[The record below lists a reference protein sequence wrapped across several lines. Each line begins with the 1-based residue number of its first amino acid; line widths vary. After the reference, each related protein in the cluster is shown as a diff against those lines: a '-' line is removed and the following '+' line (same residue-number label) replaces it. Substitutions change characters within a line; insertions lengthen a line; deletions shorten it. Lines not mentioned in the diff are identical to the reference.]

1 MSMSTP
7 ANLSPDE
14 QRAYDIITARGE
26 IPQSELWKQLE
37 TNSRTGSRLATSLA
51 EKGLIERESTTT
63 SGHRT
68 YLLTSTNGTS
78 NASVQTAGDPT
89 VEHDPTELPAREERA
104 LSLIQGQGGIYQSD
118 LWKELDVS
126 SRTGSRIA
134 TSLEEKELIRREPTT
149 HNGRRTYLLLPPK
162 KDLDFS
168 LLLAGNMLSP
178 LIGAEEGID
187 PIDAD
192 EFTQWILQLS
202 QKNQ

>member
-1 MSMSTP
+1 
-7 ANLSPDE
+7 
-14 QRAYDIITARGE
+14 
-26 IPQSELWKQLE
+26 
-37 TNSRTGSRLATSLA
+37 
-51 EKGLIERESTTT
+51 
-63 SGHRT
+63 
-68 YLLTSTNGTS
+68 
-78 NASVQTAGDPT
+78 

-149 HNGRRTYLLLPPK
+149 HNGRRTYLLLLPK